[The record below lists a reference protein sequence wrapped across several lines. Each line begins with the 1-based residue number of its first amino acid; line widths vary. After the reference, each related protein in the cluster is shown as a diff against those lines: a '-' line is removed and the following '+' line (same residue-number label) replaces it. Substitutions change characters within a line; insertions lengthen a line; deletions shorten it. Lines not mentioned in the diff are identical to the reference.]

1 MTLTTFLSLLGL
13 ISLPTASARTVD
25 DTLPLAADGAVEIEN
40 ICGAVTVVAWDRP
53 EIRVTGTLVE
63 ADDLLELKGT
73 GQRVTVAVIDS
84 HGEDVDCGD
93 LKVQLP
99 PGVRLEIET
108 VSADVAAAGI
118 TGTLEIETVSGDVQA
133 QGAPAEL
140 EIETVS
146 GEVSVS
152 VATFSLDIET
162 VSGDVEIHDAS
173 GRLEAETVSGEVD
186 ISGGPFSQ
194 VEVTTVSGDLDLRA
208 GLAPSA
214 KVQLD
219 TRLEKPDR
227 AGFGVQFNERAADGF
242 ECLLNLLVAGYSSL
256 PASEAPG
263 LPERRGSQV
272 ERTVCFVG
280 YSLGHLKQRE
290 QSRLNFD
297 RLLGGGAVDVADF
310 ALGVKV
316 AQLRFE
322 RVDQI
327 ERVERGFRTVV
338 VLARVE
344 DDLELAGHRLAA
356 DMDGVGGAA
365 GHAGVGGLLGVGQD
379 AADRVAERIARGAAL
394 EKIAT

>member
-219 TRLEKPDR
+219 THSGDVTLTLPPLDNVAWALSTFSGRIEGILAERKVS
-227 AGFGVQFNERAADGF
+227 GFGPGTTMAYLQGDGST
-242 ECLLNLLVAGYSSL
+242 GI
-256 PASEAPG
+256 
-263 LPERRGSQV
+263 
-272 ERTVCFVG
+272 TVSTHSG
-280 YSLGHLKQRE
+280 DI
-290 QSRLNFD
+290 N
-297 RLLGGGAVDVADF
+297 
-310 ALGVKV
+310 
-316 AQLRFE
+316 
-322 RVDQI
+322 
-327 ERVERGFRTVV
+327 
-338 VLARVE
+338 
-344 DDLELAGHRLAA
+344 
-356 DMDGVGGAA
+356 
-365 GHAGVGGLLGVGQD
+365 
-379 AADRVAERIARGAAL
+379 IAR
-394 EKIAT
+394 K